1 MAYDLV
7 TRSQFT
13 VRGRIVQGTQQ
24 LRRGRNLIITERTEL
39 IGHLS
44 RKKSKHLS
52 VLLIQAQEARRTT
65 ELLRL
70 QVAQDAVHE
79 T

>member
-7 TRSQFT
+7 TCSQFT
-13 VRGRIVQGTQQ
+13 VHGRIVQGTQQ
-24 LRRGRNLIITERTEL
+24 LRRGSNLIITEGTEL

-44 RKKSKHLS
+44 RKKRKHLS
-52 VLLIQAQEARRTT
+52 VLLIQTQEARRTT

-79 T
+79 A